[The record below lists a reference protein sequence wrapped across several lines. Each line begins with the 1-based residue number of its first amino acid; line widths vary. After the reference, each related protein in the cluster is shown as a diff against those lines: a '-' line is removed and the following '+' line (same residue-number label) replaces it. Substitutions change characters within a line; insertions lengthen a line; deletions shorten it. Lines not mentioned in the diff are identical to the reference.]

1 MNSRQDAREDKE
13 ENVELGD
20 VLVEAVPGKDVLEED
35 VIQSAVEEPSREAR
49 VVMLGLPGPSKPIHD
64 YPVCRS
70 PVPRAKCHRHIDTV
84 FVVAVLVVMLILV
97 IIESV
102 SKERSS

>member
-1 MNSRQDAREDKE
+1 MISRQDARED
-13 ENVELGD
+13 NVELGD

-35 VIQSAVEEPSREAR
+35 VIKSAVEEPASRDAR

-102 SKERSS
+102 SRDRSS